1 MQQFTRALTREI
13 EVGGERLVVT
23 LSKEGLSVRPVG
35 GRRPPFTMSWPAW
48 VCACVSGTGQEPA
61 AEQIKQALEAVHAGA
76 AKTTDKPAPSG
87 GRQPPERTSQG
98 ADAPRSMRTSQGAD
112 APRSMRTSQGA
123 DAPRSMRTT
132 QGADA
137 PRSMRTSQGADAPR
151 SMRTTQGADA
161 PRSMSPPAASDTDK
175 MMVLLARLDQWLNDK
190 RERFQQALQPGATAA
205 DCDALAAQLGRPLPE
220 PLRALLMWHNG
231 QNPDVPG
238 AFEQNWVLMSTDEI
252 ADAKKELDE
261 HPHEGWQKNWLPFLD
276 DDNGDYRCLDL
287 GSPGCPVLECW
298 RGRADHPVIAPSL
311 SAWLESFVAALER
324 GAYAEDPERGTLA
337 LKG

>member
-13 EVGGERLVVT
+13 DVGGERLAVT

-48 VCACVSGTGQEPA
+48 VCACVSGTGLEPA
-61 AEQIKQALEAVHAGA
+61 AEQIKQALELVRAGA
-76 AKTTDKPAPSG
+76 AKMTEKPAPRKTGETPSPHA
-87 GRQPPERTSQG
+87 PPS
-98 ADAPRSMRTSQGAD
+98 
-112 APRSMRTSQGA
+112 
-123 DAPRSMRTT
+123 
-132 QGADA
+132 
-137 PRSMRTSQGADAPR
+137 
-151 SMRTTQGADA
+151 
-161 PRSMSPPAASDTDK
+161 SPSSASDADK

-205 DCDALAAQLGRPLPE
+205 ECDALAAELGKPLPE

-238 AFEQNWVLMSTDEI
+238 AFEQNWVLMSTEEI

-287 GSPGCPVLECW
+287 GSPACPVLECW
-298 RGRADHPVIAPSL
+298 RGRADHPVVAPSL

-324 GAYAEDPERGTLA
+324 GAYAEDPERGTLV
-337 LKG
+337 LQG